1 VFACLH
7 APGNLPLLVECAGY
21 FSPLVEQCVEQW
33 FEQGVEQSVE
43 PAPSDTVVFDI
54 RGLNLIY
61 GTPEQIAVAIE
72 RRMGL
77 KANLAIASNPDAAV
91 HAARGIP
98 GVTVI
103 APGREAATL
112 APLPLFLLGGSLEF
126 ARTLDTW
133 GIRIFGEFAAL
144 PPLGIAARLGDEAI
158 AMQRLARGEGNRLL
172 RLSKDPLEFFEEFE
186 PESTL
191 DLLEPVLL
199 LLGRIMN
206 DICARLRRHSL
217 SANEIRLKLKL
228 ERAPDHAVTLCL
240 PVPMLDAQVFLKLL
254 QLELDARP
262 PQAPVERIRLDLKPV
277 EPRTTQHGLFLPASP
292 APEKL
297 EITLARIRALVGAAN
312 LGTPELM
319 DTHRPDSFS
328 LVSLGSLQS
337 TTSRKNRAGVDPER
351 VNSGRPAHLCN
362 ARPALPVLLAIQKL
376 VMRRFRP
383 PQHAQVWRGADG
395 RPARISFSKADGR
408 VIACAGPWRT
418 SGDWWTGEP
427 WDREE
432 WDIEIAGREITGR
445 EITAGAVSG
454 GVLRIHRDCR
464 RGEWF
469 VEGSYD

>member
-21 FSPLVEQCVEQW
+21 FSPWVEQW
-33 FEQGVEQSVE
+33 VDSSPEQIL
-43 PAPSDTVVFDI
+43 SDTVVFDI

-61 GTPEQIAVAIE
+61 GTPEQIAAAIE

-91 HAARGIP
+91 HAARGIA

-126 ARTLDTW
+126 ARTLDAW
-133 GIRIFGEFAAL
+133 GIRTFGEFAAL
-144 PPLGIAARLGDEAI
+144 PPLGIAARLGDAGL
-158 AMQRLARGEGNRLL
+158 AMQRLARGEGHRLL

-199 LLGRIMN
+199 LLGRMMN

-217 SANEIRLKLKL
+217 SANEIHLKLKL
-228 ERAPDHAVTLCL
+228 ERAADHAATLCL

-262 PQAPVERIRLDLKPV
+262 PQAPVTKIRLELKPV

-292 APEKL
+292 EPEKL
-297 EITLARIRALVGAAN
+297 EITLARIRSLVGAAN

-319 DTHRPDSFS
+319 DTHRPDGFS
-328 LVSLGSLQS
+328 LVSLGGGSVS
-337 TTSRKNRAGVDPER
+337 ATGSIASRKTRSSTHP
-351 VNSGRPAHLCN
+351 
-362 ARPALPVLLAIQKL
+362 LLEIHKL

-408 VIACAGPWRT
+408 VSACAGPWRT

-427 WDREE
+427 WDHEE
-432 WDIEIAGREITGR
+432 WDVEITGR
-445 EITAGAVSG
+445 EIAAGAISG
-454 GVLRIHRDCR
+454 VINGAISGVNSRGVLRIHRDCR

-469 VEGSYD
+469 VEGCYD

>member
-1 VFACLH
+1 MFACLH

-21 FSPLVEQCVEQW
+21 FSPWVEQCAEQWVEQW
-33 FEQGVEQSVE
+33 IEVTEEVV
-43 PAPSDTVVFDI
+43 SDNVVFDI
-54 RGLNLIY
+54 RGLKLIY
-61 GTPEQIAVAIE
+61 GTPEQIAAAIE

-91 HAARGIP
+91 HAARGIA

-103 APGREAATL
+103 APGREAAAL
-112 APLPLFLLGGSLEF
+112 APLPLYLLGGSSEF

-133 GIRIFGEFAAL
+133 GIRTFGEFAAL
-144 PPLGIAARLGDEAI
+144 PPLGIAARLGEEGL
-158 AMQRLARGEGNRLL
+158 AMQRLARGQGNRLL
-172 RLSKDPLEFFEEFE
+172 RLSKAPLEFFEEFE

-199 LLGRIMN
+199 LLGRMLN
-206 DICARLRRHSL
+206 DICARLRANSL
-217 SANEIRLKLKL
+217 AANEIRLRLKL
-228 ERAPDHAVTLCL
+228 ERAPDHAATLCL

-254 QLELDARP
+254 QLELAARP

-277 EPRTTQHGLFLPASP
+277 EPRSTQHGLFLAASP
-292 APEKL
+292 EPEKL

-319 DTHRPDSFS
+319 DTHRPDNFRLTHLRILNDPHERAARLIACPTSF
-328 LVSLGSLQS
+328 
-337 TTSRKNRAGVDPER
+337 
-351 VNSGRPAHLCN
+351 
-362 ARPALPVLLAIQKL
+362 QKL
-376 VMRRFRP
+376 TMRRFRP
-383 PQHAQVWRGADG
+383 PQHAQVWRGTDG
-395 RPARISFSKADGR
+395 RPARISFSRGDGR

-432 WDIEIAGREITGR
+432 WDIE
-445 EITAGAVSG
+445 TAS

>member
-1 VFACLH
+1 MFACLH

-21 FSPLVEQCVEQW
+21 FSPFIEETA
-33 FEQGVEQSVE
+33 E
-43 PAPSDTVVFDI
+43 DTVVFDI

-61 GTPEQIAVAIE
+61 GTPEQIACAIE

-77 KANLAIASNPDAAV
+77 KANLAIATNPDAAI
-91 HAARGIP
+91 HAARGIA
-98 GVTVI
+98 GITVI
-103 APGREAATL
+103 APGREAEAL
-112 APLPLFLLGGSLEF
+112 APLPLYLLGGWSEF

-133 GIRIFGEFAAL
+133 GIRTFGEFAAL
-144 PPLGIAARLGDEAI
+144 PPLGIAARLGEEGI
-158 AMQRLARGEGNRLL
+158 AMQRLACGQGDRLL
-172 RLSKDPLEFFEEFE
+172 QLSKEPLEFFEEFE

-191 DLLEPVLL
+191 DLLEPLLL
-199 LLGRIMN
+199 LLGRMLN
-206 DICARLRRHSL
+206 DQCARLRAHSL
-217 SANEIRLKLKL
+217 AVNEIRLRLKL

-292 APEKL
+292 EPEKL

-312 LGTPELM
+312 LGTPELV
-319 DTHRPDSFS
+319 DTHRPDSFRLTHLRIS
-328 LVSLGSLQS
+328 QTPLV
-337 TTSRKNRAGVDPER
+337 RAGIPAASQTPLVRAGIPTISQTPLVRAGIPER
-351 VNSGRPAHLCN
+351 PVRVIACPTSFQKPAC
-362 ARPALPVLLAIQKL
+362 IQKL
-376 VMRRFRP
+376 TLRRFRP
-383 PQHAQVWRGADG
+383 PQHAQVWRGTDG
-395 RPARISFSKADGR
+395 RPSRISFSKGDGR

-418 SGDWWTGEP
+418 SGDWWTAEP

-432 WDIEIAGREITGR
+432 WDVEITSA
-445 EITAGAVSG
+445 TAG
-454 GVLRIHRDCR
+454 GVLRVHRDCR

>member
-1 VFACLH
+1 MFACLH

-21 FSPLVEQCVEQW
+21 FSPFIEET
-33 FEQGVEQSVE
+33 
-43 PAPSDTVVFDI
+43 ADDAVVFDI

-61 GTPEQIAVAIE
+61 GTPDQIAAAIE

-77 KANLAIASNPDAAV
+77 NANLSLASNPDAAI
-91 HAARGIP
+91 HAARGIA

-103 APGREAATL
+103 APGREAEAL
-112 APLPLFLLGGSLEF
+112 APLPLYLLGGSSEF

-133 GIRIFGEFAAL
+133 GIRTFGEFAAL
-144 PPLGIAARLGDEAI
+144 PPLGIAARLGEEGL
-158 AMQRLARGEGNRLL
+158 AMQRLARGQGERLL

-199 LLGRIMN
+199 LLGRMLN
-206 DICARLRRHSL
+206 DLCARLRAHSL
-217 SANEIRLKLKL
+217 AANEIRLKLKL
-228 ERAPDHAVTLCL
+228 ERAPDHAATLCL

-254 QLELDARP
+254 QFELDARP
-262 PQAPVERIRLDLKPV
+262 PQAPVERIRLDLKSV
-277 EPRTTQHGLFLPASP
+277 EPRTAQHGLFLPASP
-292 APEKL
+292 EPEKL

-319 DTHRPDSFS
+319 DTHRPDSFRLTHLRILQAP
-328 LVSLGSLQS
+328 LV
-337 TTSRKNRAGVDPER
+337 RAGILDVSQMASQNPLAGDKI
-351 VNSGRPAHLCN
+351 AHF
-362 ARPALPVLLAIQKL
+362 QKL
-376 VMRRFRP
+376 TMRRFRP
-383 PQHAQVWRGADG
+383 PQHAQVWRGTDG
-395 RPARISFSKADGR
+395 QPARISFSKGDGR

-418 SGDWWTGEP
+418 SGDWWTSEP

-432 WDIEIAGREITGR
+432 WDVEITSA
-445 EITAGAVSG
+445 TAGS
-454 GVLRIHRDCR
+454 VLRIHRDCR

>member
-1 VFACLH
+1 MFACLH

-21 FSPLVEQCVEQW
+21 FSPFIEET
-33 FEQGVEQSVE
+33 
-43 PAPSDTVVFDI
+43 ADDTIVFDI
-54 RGLNLIY
+54 RGLKLIY
-61 GTPEQIAVAIE
+61 GNPEQIARAIE

-77 KANLAIASNPDAAV
+77 KANLAIATNPDAAI
-91 HAARGIP
+91 HAARGIA
-98 GVTVI
+98 GITVI

-112 APLPLFLLGGSLEF
+112 APLPLYLLGGSPEF

-133 GIRIFGEFAAL
+133 GIRTFGEFAAL
-144 PPLGIAARLGDEAI
+144 PPLGIAARLGEEGL
-158 AMQRLARGEGNRLL
+158 AMQRLARGQGERLL
-172 RLSKDPLEFFEEFE
+172 RLSKEPLGFFEEFE

-199 LLGRIMN
+199 LLGRMLN
-206 DICARLRRHSL
+206 DLCARLRAHSL
-217 SANEIRLKLKL
+217 AANEIRLRLKL
-228 ERAPDHAVTLCL
+228 ERAPDHAATLCL

-292 APEKL
+292 EPEKL

-319 DTHRPDSFS
+319 DTHRPDSFR
-328 LVSLGSLQS
+328 LMHLRIL
-337 TTSRKNRAGVDPER
+337 KDPQ
-351 VNSGRPAHLCN
+351 VGQAILSPAIGFGDKI
-362 ARPALPVLLAIQKL
+362 ARSICFQKL
-376 VMRRFRP
+376 TMRRFRP
-383 PQHAQVWRGADG
+383 PQHAQVWRGTDG
-395 RPARISFSKADGR
+395 RPARISFSKGDGR

-432 WDIEIAGREITGR
+432 WDVEITSA
-445 EITAGAVSG
+445 TAG

>member
-1 VFACLH
+1 MFACLH

-21 FSPLVEQCVEQW
+21 FSPFVEET
-33 FEQGVEQSVE
+33 E
-43 PAPSDTVVFDI
+43 ADTVVFDI
-54 RGLNLIY
+54 RGLRLIY
-61 GTPEQIAVAIE
+61 GTPEQIAAAIE

-77 KANLAIASNPDAAV
+77 KANLAITTNPDASI
-91 HAARGIP
+91 HAARGIA

-103 APGREAATL
+103 APGREAEAL
-112 APLPLFLLGGSLEF
+112 APLPLYLLGGSSEF

-133 GIRIFGEFAAL
+133 GIRTFGEFAAL
-144 PPLGIAARLGDEAI
+144 PPLGIAARLGEEGL
-158 AMQRLARGEGNRLL
+158 AMQRLARGQGERLL
-172 RLSKDPLEFFEEFE
+172 RLSKEPLGFFEEFE

-199 LLGRIMN
+199 LLGRMLN
-206 DICARLRRHSL
+206 DLCARLRAHSL
-217 SANEIRLKLKL
+217 AANEIRLRLKL
-228 ERAPDHAVTLCL
+228 ERAPDHAATLCL

-292 APEKL
+292 EPEKL

-319 DTHRPDSFS
+319 DTHRPDSFRLMHLRILKDPQVGQAILS
-328 LVSLGSLQS
+328 PAIGFGDKIAWSTSLQ
-337 TTSRKNRAGVDPER
+337 
-351 VNSGRPAHLCN
+351 
-362 ARPALPVLLAIQKL
+362 KL
-376 VMRRFRP
+376 TIRRFRP
-383 PQHAQVWRGADG
+383 SQHAQVWSGTDG
-395 RPARISFSKADGR
+395 RPARISFSKGDGR

-432 WDIEIAGREITGR
+432 WDIEIT
-445 EITAGAVSG
+445 S

>member
-1 VFACLH
+1 MFACLH

-21 FSPLVEQCVEQW
+21 FSPFIEET
-33 FEQGVEQSVE
+33 
-43 PAPSDTVVFDI
+43 ADDTIVFDI
-54 RGLNLIY
+54 RGLKLIY
-61 GTPEQIAVAIE
+61 GNPEQIARAIE

-77 KANLAIASNPDAAV
+77 KANLAIATNPDAAI
-91 HAARGIP
+91 HAARGIA
-98 GVTVI
+98 GITVI

-112 APLPLFLLGGSLEF
+112 APLPLYLLGGSPEF

-133 GIRIFGEFAAL
+133 GIRTFGEFAAL
-144 PPLGIAARLGDEAI
+144 PPLGIAARLGEEGL
-158 AMQRLARGEGNRLL
+158 AMQRLARGQGERLL
-172 RLSKDPLEFFEEFE
+172 RLSKEPLEFFEEFE

-199 LLGRIMN
+199 LLGRILN
-206 DICARLRRHSL
+206 DLCARLRAHSL
-217 SANEIRLKLKL
+217 AANEIRLKLKL

-240 PVPMLDAQVFLKLL
+240 PVPMMDAQVFLKLL
-254 QLELDARP
+254 QLDLDARP

-292 APEKL
+292 EPEKL
-297 EITLARIRALVGAAN
+297 EITLARIRALVGSAN
-312 LGTPELM
+312 LGTPELV
-319 DTHRPDSFS
+319 DTYRPDSFR
-328 LVSLGSLQS
+328 LTRLRIL
-337 TTSRKNRAGVDPER
+337 KDPH
-351 VNSGRPAHLCN
+351 VGQAILSPAIGFGDKI
-362 ARPALPVLLAIQKL
+362 ARSICFQKL
-376 VMRRFRP
+376 TMRRFRP
-383 PQHAQVWRGADG
+383 PQHAQVWRGTDG
-395 RPARISFSKADGR
+395 RPARISFSKGDGR

-432 WDIEIAGREITGR
+432 WDVEITSA
-445 EITAGAVSG
+445 TAG